1 MDGAFPM
8 LFELLFSGAVI
19 ALATFELVRT
29 RRRLARTR
37 EEEARARDGQ
47 SRS

>member
-8 LFELLFSGAVI
+8 LFELLFSGTVI
-19 ALATFELVRT
+19 GLAIFELVRT

-37 EEEARARDGQ
+37 EEEARAREGN
-47 SRS
+47 SGS

>member
-1 MDGAFPM
+1 MNGAFPM

-19 ALATFELVRT
+19 GLATFELVRT

-37 EEEARARDGQ
+37 EEEARARESD